1 MGHLGL
7 LLSIIIIIIIITG
20 ILSPL
25 SFHTTVVR
33 IEIDRI
39 LTNFTLRE
47 ESSDP
52 ARVCAGVVDP
62 LDPNCP
68 IEFDAPVAF
77 ISHDDSAGKFEILR
91 NY

>member
-1 MGHLGL
+1 MI
-7 LLSIIIIIIIITG
+7 SINF
-20 ILSPL
+20 SFL

-33 IEIDRI
+33 IEIDRN

-52 ARVCAGVVDP
+52 ARVCASVVDP

-77 ISHDDSAGKFEILR
+77 ISDGDSAGKFEIFNNFLIIIVSI
-91 NY
+91 